1 MTEIPC
7 RTERRT
13 GRAATPKPLPVDRQE
28 ARRRPAG
35 DRQETGR
42 RPAGDRQRSGR
53 RWVEDRKEDWQGH
66 RQGHRQR
73 TDIGPAEET
82 VGDGRRRDGKTG
94 REPVKD
100 AGRKKAAAAAV

>member
-28 ARRRPAG
+28 AR
-35 DRQETGR
+35 R

-100 AGRKKAAAAAV
+100 AGRKKAAAAV

>member
-1 MTEIPC
+1 M
-7 RTERRT
+7 
-13 GRAATPKPLPVDRQE
+13 
-28 ARRRPAG
+28 
-35 DRQETGR
+35 
-42 RPAGDRQRSGR
+42 
-53 RWVEDRKEDWQGH
+53 EDRKEDWQGH